1 MGRAAR
7 NLHGLGILY
16 ADSVTGSMRRALD
29 EMDRRRRLQAEF
41 NRVHGTTPTSIVKST
56 DEVRL
61 STHVADARTERPQP
75 LRRSAIPPDLH
86 DPAQRS
92 AAMVALQKQ
101 MQQAAAN
108 LEFEL
113 AAMLRDQLTELRAM
127 SAPDV
132 VRGSAPRARR
142 RA

>member
-1 MGRAAR
+1 VQEQVDLRDPARRAAMIQALER
-7 NLHGLGILY
+7 Q
-16 ADSVTGSMRRALD
+16 MR
-29 EMDRRRRLQAEF
+29 E
-41 NRVHGTTPTSIVKST
+41 S
-56 DEVRL
+56 
-61 STHVADARTERPQP
+61 
-75 LRRSAIPPDLH
+75 
-86 DPAQRS
+86 
-92 AAMVALQKQ
+92 
-101 MQQAAAN
+101 AAN